1 MYKLKQNKAPKSS
14 KFQKV
19 FNSNKH
25 NPSDKNGKVSRC
37 GICDSK
43 MPLTD
48 KCLHKSNYQSLNKSE
63 EVSSDTENE
72 TESEEINIVLITE
85 EIDKM
90 KYLLLKHPS

>member
-1 MYKLKQNKAPKSS
+1 
-14 KFQKV
+14 
-19 FNSNKH
+19 
-25 NPSDKNGKVSRC
+25 
-37 GICDSK
+37 

-72 TESEEINIVLITE
+72 TEEINIVLITE